1 MSQILILTKNC
12 LADIQL
18 QQDLQKL
25 SFEVFNSCSILDL
38 LQADFDVSQLLRFFK
53 IVILSES
60 LSEPDVSLVM
70 PHLKAYD
77 IFIVRRD
84 HEEPDEKQQALWT
97 ELGVDAWLVPTDSP
111 TKMREKL
118 LGPLYQ
124 RMSESGEVDLRSSG
138 LQNRYLLNSFAK
150 CAPDQGESILPGD
163 FLRNLQENFSD
174 QEQKIFYRLMERENN
189 PLTREE
195 ICSMLW
201 PEAEVEQKLAQIS
214 IIIRNMKAKFLE
226 FGFEGKTL
234 RTRRG
239 VGYVLC
245 QGFYHLLKNAAV
257 EEERQTQA
265 NTLALKKTV

>member
-1 MSQILILTKNC
+1 
-12 LADIQL
+12 
-18 QQDLQKL
+18 
-25 SFEVFNSCSILDL
+25 
-38 LQADFDVSQLLRFFK
+38 
-53 IVILSES
+53 
-60 LSEPDVSLVM
+60 
-70 PHLKAYD
+70 
-77 IFIVRRD
+77 
-84 HEEPDEKQQALWT
+84 
-97 ELGVDAWLVPTDSP
+97 
-111 TKMREKL
+111 
-118 LGPLYQ
+118 
-124 RMSESGEVDLRSSG
+124 
-138 LQNRYLLNSFAK
+138 
-150 CAPDQGESILPGD
+150 
-163 FLRNLQENFSD
+163 
-174 QEQKIFYRLMERENN
+174 MERENN

-265 NTLALKKTV
+265 NTLALKKNSLKNSRIKKIN